1 MRSLVKIAVAGALL
15 ASGATAYADV
25 AQPDSGNGEL
35 VLFVRDG
42 SNESRVYA
50 RGLGITMDQL
60 LTQAQIT
67 GDPTKPNPQDASNN
81 FADTDTLTFS
91 LGSAIGPDANLTQF
105 LSSGSNFQW
114 TIMGGDNQGGQT
126 GEGNRRYVTT
136 TQFDFTTTPSTLT
149 NGIIGQGAYNG
160 LNGMLA
166 QLNGTL
172 AGGVGS
178 MDSTQVDGLWGQSNQ
193 AYTAATNWFGAG
205 PVNDNAIG
213 SSAHFYLLTTS
224 AGGNSNFLARV
235 YKGVDFTLSADGTL
249 TSAAGPGV
257 PQVPVPAAVWLLG
270 SALVGLTGIRRR
282 KVEVAA

>member
-25 AQPDSGNGEL
+25 ATPDTGNGEL
-35 VLFVRDG
+35 VLFVRDM

-67 GDPTKPNPQDASNN
+67 GDPTKPNSADPNNN
-81 FADTDTLTFS
+81 FADTDTLTYS
-91 LGSAIGPDANLTQF
+91 LPAAIGPDANLTAF
-105 LSSGSNFQW
+105 LGGSTNFVW
-114 TIMGGDNQGGQT
+114 TIMAGDNVGGQT

-149 NGIIGQGAYNG
+149 NGQIGQGAYNG
-160 LNGMLA
+160 LNGMFA

-178 MDSTQVDGLWGQSNQ
+178 GDSTTSDGLWGQSTA
-193 AYTAATNWFGAG
+193 AYTGATNWFSAG
-205 PVNDNAIG
+205 PVNDNALG
-213 SSAHFYLLTTS
+213 SSAHFYLITT
-224 AGGNSNFLARV
+224 AQGGNQANLARV
-235 YKGVDFTLSADGTL
+235 YKGVDFTLSNTGVL
-249 TSAAGPGV
+249 SSASAEV

-282 KVEVAA
+282 KLEVAA

>member
-15 ASGATAYADV
+15 ASGVTAYADV
-25 AQPDSGNGEL
+25 ATPSTGNGEL

-60 LTQAQIT
+60 LTGAQIVA
-67 GDPTKPNPQDASNN
+67 DPTKPSVDNN
-81 FADTDTLTFS
+81 VADTDTLTYS
-91 LGSAIGPDANLTQF
+91 LPAAIGPDANLAQF
-105 LSSGSNFQW
+105 LSTGSNFVW
-114 TIMGGDNQGGQT
+114 TIMAGDNLGGQST
-126 GEGNRRYVTT
+126 EGNRRYVTT

-149 NGIIGQGAYNG
+149 NLQIGTGAYNG
-160 LNGMLA
+160 LDGMLT

-172 AGGVGS
+172 GGAAGSG
-178 MDSTQVDGLWGQSNQ
+178 DSTQSDGLWGQSNQ
-193 AYTAATNWFGAG
+193 SYTAATNWFGAG

-213 SSAHFYLLTTS
+213 SSAHFYLIATGT
-224 AGGNSNFLARV
+224 GGQLGLARV

-249 TSAAGPGV
+249 SSASVGV
-257 PQVPVPAAVWLLG
+257 PPQVPVPAAVWLLG

-282 KVEVAA
+282 KVEAAAA

>member
-136 TQFDFTTTPSTLT
+136 TQC
-149 NGIIGQGAYNG
+149 
-160 LNGMLA
+160 
-166 QLNGTL
+166 
-172 AGGVGS
+172 
-178 MDSTQVDGLWGQSNQ
+178 
-193 AYTAATNWFGAG
+193 
-205 PVNDNAIG
+205 
-213 SSAHFYLLTTS
+213 
-224 AGGNSNFLARV
+224 
-235 YKGVDFTLSADGTL
+235 
-249 TSAAGPGV
+249 
-257 PQVPVPAAVWLLG
+257 
-270 SALVGLTGIRRR
+270 
-282 KVEVAA
+282 

>member
-25 AQPDSGNGEL
+25 ATPSTGDGEL

-50 RGLGITMDQL
+50 RGLGITLNQL
-60 LTQAQIT
+60 LTGAQVVA
-67 GDPTKPNPQDASNN
+67 DPTKTDPGNN
-81 FADTDTLTFS
+81 VADTDTLTFS
-91 LGSAIGPDANLTQF
+91 LPSAIGPDANLSQF
-105 LSSGSNFQW
+105 LSTGSNFVW
-114 TIMGGDNQGGQT
+114 TIMAGDNLGGQAT
-126 GEGNRRYVTT
+126 EGNRRYVTT

-149 NGIIGQGAYNG
+149 NLQIGTGAYNG
-160 LNGMLA
+160 LDGMLV

-172 AGGVGS
+172 GGAVGS
-178 MDSTQVDGLWGQSNQ
+178 GDSTQSDGLWGQSNQ
-193 AYTAATNWFGAG
+193 SYTAATNWFGAG

-213 SSAHFYLLTTS
+213 SSAHMYLIATGL
-224 AGGNSNFLARV
+224 GGQLGLARV

-249 TSAAGPGV
+249 SSASVGV

-270 SALVGLTGIRRR
+270 SALVGLAGIRRR